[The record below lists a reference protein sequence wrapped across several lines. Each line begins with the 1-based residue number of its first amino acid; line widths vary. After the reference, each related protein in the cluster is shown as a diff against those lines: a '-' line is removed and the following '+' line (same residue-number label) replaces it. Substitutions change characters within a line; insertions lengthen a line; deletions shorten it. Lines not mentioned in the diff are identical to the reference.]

1 MKNEKMMQNKD
12 DLVTRLSRIEGQVRG
27 IKNMVEKE
35 NHYADV
41 LVQVM
46 AVNAALNSFNKEL
59 VAFEMKTKIT
69 QDVMEGERDSFD
81 ELLTN
86 VHKLMK

>member
-1 MKNEKMMQNKD
+1 MKNEKKVQNKAS
-12 DLVTRLSRIEGQVRG
+12 LVRRLSRIEGQVRG

-35 NHYADV
+35 NHYTDV

-59 VAFEMKTKIT
+59 VAYEMKTKIT
-69 QDVMEGERDSFD
+69 QDIMEGERDSFD

>member
-1 MKNEKMMQNKD
+1 MKDEKKIQNREA
-12 DLVTRLSRIEGQVRG
+12 LIRRLSRIEGQVRG

-35 NHYADV
+35 EHYTDV
-41 LVQVM
+41 LVQSM

-59 VAFEMKTKIT
+59 VAYEMRTKVT
-69 QDVMEGERDSFD
+69 QDVREGENDSFD

>member
-1 MKNEKMMQNKD
+1 MKTEKKAQNRAA
-12 DLVTRLSRIEGQVRG
+12 LIRRLSRIEGQVRG

-35 NHYADV
+35 EHYTDV

-59 VAFEMKTKIT
+59 VAYEMKTKIT

-86 VHKLMK
+86 VHKLMR

>member
-1 MKNEKMMQNKD
+1 MKTEKKAQNRAA
-12 DLVTRLSRIEGQVRG
+12 LIRRLSRIEGQVRG

-35 NHYADV
+35 EHYTDV

-59 VAFEMKTKIT
+59 VAYEMKTKVT
-69 QDVMEGERDSFD
+69 LDVMEGESDSFN

>member
-1 MKNEKMMQNKD
+1 MKTEKKAQNRAA
-12 DLVTRLSRIEGQVRG
+12 LIRRLSRIEGQVRG

-35 NHYADV
+35 EHYTDV
-41 LVQVM
+41 LVQSM

-59 VAFEMKTKIT
+59 VAYEMRTKVT
-69 QDVMEGERDSFD
+69 QDVREGENDSFD

>member
-1 MKNEKMMQNKD
+1 MMQNKD

>member
-1 MKNEKMMQNKD
+1 MKNEKKVQNKAS
-12 DLVTRLSRIEGQVRG
+12 LVRRLSRIEGQVRG

-35 NHYADV
+35 NHYTDV

-59 VAFEMKTKIT
+59 VAYEMKTKIT
-69 QDVMEGERDSFD
+69 QDVMEGERESFD

>member
-1 MKNEKMMQNKD
+1 MKNEKKKQNKEA
-12 DLVTRLSRIEGQVRG
+12 LIRRLSRIEGQVRG

-35 NHYADV
+35 EHYTDV
-41 LVQVM
+41 LVQSM

-59 VAFEMKTKIT
+59 VAYEMRTKVT
-69 QDVMEGERDSFD
+69 QDVMEGESDSFD

>member
-1 MKNEKMMQNKD
+1 MKKGKKVQNRAS
-12 DLVTRLSRIEGQVRG
+12 LIRRLSRIEGQVRG
-27 IKNMVEKE
+27 IRNMVERD
-35 NHYADV
+35 NHYTDV

-59 VAFEMKTKIT
+59 VAYEMKTKVT